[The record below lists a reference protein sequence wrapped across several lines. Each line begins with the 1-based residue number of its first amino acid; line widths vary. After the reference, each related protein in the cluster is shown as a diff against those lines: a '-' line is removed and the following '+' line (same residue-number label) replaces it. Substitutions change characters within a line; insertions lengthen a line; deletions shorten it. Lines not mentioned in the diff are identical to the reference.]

1 MTTKLLM
8 NSLFEFATTAALR
21 WTIGLAVVV
30 GLSACASRPG
40 TETLIVRQEPSKPYQ
55 AITVITATDRQ
66 RDPTGVGYTAARS
79 SRLQFERFTVAVPV
93 THKSPDEAR
102 SQIQTD
108 PLKKYT
114 VMGRQDITFKDINAD
129 KDILIYVHGY
139 NYSFQESLF
148 QAAKVASDGKLSEMP
163 ILFSWP
169 SEGSVTG
176 YVADK
181 DAATYARDDLVQ
193 LLQDLKKR
201 RTKSRVTLFGHSMG
215 AWLVVEGLRQLKISG
230 QEDVLQRIDQ
240 VVLAAP
246 DIDVDLF
253 KRQVDTIG
261 PLARPMIVLS
271 STDDRALVI
280 SSRMGGSRTRIG
292 SLDAADASVQKMIAG
307 DIVKIVDLSALP
319 APDRTNHNR
328 FIELINALAGSEIGR
343 STSLMGSLNKGI
355 GLPVGEQLEKALE
368 RTPILLP

>member
-1 MTTKLLM
+1 M
-8 NSLFEFATTAALR
+8 NSLFKFATTAALR
-21 WTIGLAVVV
+21 WTIGLAVAV

-40 TETLIVRQEPSKPYQ
+40 TETLIVRPEPSKPYQ

-66 RDPTGVGYTAARS
+66 RDPAGIGYTAARS
-79 SRLQFERFTVAVPV
+79 SQLQFERFTVAVPAS
-93 THKSPDEAR
+93 HKNPGEAR
-102 SQIQTD
+102 SQMQTD

-114 VMGRQDITFKDINAD
+114 VLGRQDIIFKDINAD

-181 DAATYARDDLVQ
+181 DAAIYARDDLVQ

-215 AWLVVEGLRQLKISG
+215 AWLVVEALRQLKISG
-230 QEDVLQRIDQ
+230 QEDVLQRIDH

-271 STDDRALVI
+271 STDDRALAI
-280 SSRMGGSRTRIG
+280 SGRIGGSRTRLG
-292 SLDAADASVQKMIAG
+292 SIDKESV
-307 DIVKIVDLSALP
+307 DIQELLTSKKIEIVDLSNYGS
-319 APDRTNHNR
+319 PDKTKHNR
-328 FIELINALAGSEIGR
+328 FSILINLISAINNDKIKFIR
-343 STSLMGSLNKGI
+343 NIYST
-355 GLPVGEQLEKALE
+355 
-368 RTPILLP
+368 

>member
-1 MTTKLLM
+1 M
-8 NSLFEFATTAALR
+8 
-21 WTIGLAVVV
+21 
-30 GLSACASRPG
+30 
-40 TETLIVRQEPSKPYQ
+40 
-55 AITVITATDRQ
+55 
-66 RDPTGVGYTAARS
+66 
-79 SRLQFERFTVAVPV
+79 
-93 THKSPDEAR
+93 
-102 SQIQTD
+102 QTD

-114 VMGRQDITFKDINAD
+114 VLGRQDIIFKDINAD

-181 DAATYARDDLVQ
+181 DAAIYARDDLVQ

-215 AWLVVEGLRQLKISG
+215 AWLVVEALRQLKISG
-230 QEDVLQRIDQ
+230 RDDVLRRLDQ

-253 KRQVDTIG
+253 KRQIDTIG
-261 PLARPMIVLS
+261 PLARPIIVLNS
-271 STDDRALVI
+271 KDDRALAI
-280 SSRMGGSRTRIG
+280 SSRMGGARARIG
-292 SLDAADASVQKMIAG
+292 LLDGTDASMQKMIA
-307 DIVKIVDLSALP
+307 DDVINIVDLSSLP

-328 FIELINALAGSEIGR
+328 FIELINALSGSEVR
-343 STSLMGSLNKGI
+343 RYTFLEGSLSNWYKQRRASHAAARRA
-355 GLPVGEQLEKALE
+355 PDGELDYYAGTALQASY
-368 RTPILLP
+368 

>member
-1 MTTKLLM
+1 MTSLIFARPMTIRLLM
-8 NSLFEFATTAALR
+8 NSLFKFATTAALR
-21 WTIGLAVVV
+21 WTIGLAVAV

-40 TETLIVRQEPSKPYQ
+40 TETLIVRPEPSKPYQ

-66 RDPTGVGYTAARS
+66 RDPAGIGYTAARS
-79 SRLQFERFTVAVPV
+79 SQLQFERFTVAVPAS
-93 THKSPDEAR
+93 HKNPGEAR
-102 SQIQTD
+102 SQMQTD

-114 VMGRQDITFKDINAD
+114 VLGRQDIIFKDINAD

-181 DAATYARDDLVQ
+181 DAAIYARDDLVQ

-215 AWLVVEGLRQLKISG
+215 AWLVVEALRQLKISG
-230 QEDVLQRIDQ
+230 QDDVLQRIDQ

-261 PLARPMIVLS
+261 PLVRPMIVLN
-271 STDDRALVI
+271 STDDRALAI
-280 SSRMGGSRTRIG
+280 SSRIGGSRVRIG
-292 SLDAADASVQKMIAG
+292 SIDKGSV
-307 DIVKIVDLSALP
+307 DIQELLISKKIEIVDLSKYGS
-319 APDRTNHNR
+319 PDETRHNR
-328 FIELINALAGSEIGR
+328 FSILINIISVINSDKIKFIR
-343 STSLMGSLNKGI
+343 DKYST
-355 GLPVGEQLEKALE
+355 
-368 RTPILLP
+368 

>member
-1 MTTKLLM
+1 M

-21 WTIGLAVVV
+21 WTIGLAVAV

-93 THKSPDEAR
+93 THKSPGEAR

-108 PLKKYT
+108 PLRKYT
-114 VMGRQDITFKDINAD
+114 VMGRQDITFNGINAD

-181 DAATYARDDLVQ
+181 DAATYARDDLVK
-193 LLQDLKKR
+193 LLRDLKR
-201 RTKSRVTLFGHSMG
+201 HRAKSHVTLFGHSMG
-215 AWLVVEGLRQLKISG
+215 AWLVVEALRQLKISS
-230 QEDVLQRIDQ
+230 QDDVLHRINQ

-261 PLARPMIVLS
+261 PLARPMIVLN
-271 STDDRALVI
+271 STDDRALAI
-280 SSRMGGSRTRIG
+280 SSRIGGSRVRIG
-292 SLDAADASVQKMIAG
+292 SIDEANAAVQKMIADG
-307 DIVKIVDLSALP
+307 AIEIVNLSALP

-328 FIELINALAGSEIGR
+328 FIELINALSGSEVR
-343 STSLMGSLNKGI
+343 RNAFLEGSLSKGYKRHQ
-355 GLPVGEQLEKALE
+355 P
-368 RTPILLP
+368 